1 MYIYGLLSDLPE
13 ASAGLGVV
21 DGEGGGHDL
30 CQLER
35 ADHVQHQT
43 AQVRH
48 LLVNTGISFTSS
60 LVTMQLPRDLSS
72 LFVYCSE
79 VINQNAAHQLSNVAC
94 QDI

>member
-1 MYIYGLLSDLPE
+1 MYLIDRISYRTKNVYIYIYGLLSDLPK
-13 ASAGLGVV
+13 ASAGLGIV

-48 LLVNTGISFTSS
+48 LLVNTVDF
-60 LVTMQLPRDLSS
+60 L
-72 LFVYCSE
+72 
-79 VINQNAAHQLSNVAC
+79 
-94 QDI
+94 